1 MTKFLCSLNPR
12 RKQRGFSLVELAIV
26 LVIVALLIGGMLVP
40 LSAQREIQRSNETQR
55 KLSEIKEALLGFAVI
70 NGRLPC
76 PTTTTDPANANYGIE
91 DAACINIEGY
101 LPWKSLGV
109 EEIDA
114 WGSKRTASADPFY
127 GFWRYRVDSAF
138 SIAFTLNTNPSSALV
153 IQDASGNVLTQAS
166 PNSPIAIVYS
176 TGPDKTANGL
186 NVDTD
191 AAATTDPL
199 YQAGDLSPIF
209 DDIAIWIGRPVL
221 FNRMISAGKLP

>member
-1 MTKFLCSLNPR
+1 MKRL
-12 RKQRGFSLVELAIV
+12 GFTIPVAGFTLVELAIV

-40 LSAQREIQRSNETQR
+40 LSAQREIQRTNETQR
-55 KLSEIKEALLGFAVI
+55 QLSEIKEALLGFAVI

-76 PTTTTDPANANYGIE
+76 PTTTADPVNLNYGIE

-109 EEIDA
+109 TEIDA
-114 WGSKRTASADPFY
+114 WGSKRTATADPFT

-138 SIAFTLNTNPSSALV
+138 STAFTLNTTPSSALV
-153 IQDASGNVLTQAS
+153 IQDSSGNALTQVT
-166 PNSPIAIVYS
+166 PNSPVAIVYS
-176 TGPDKTANGL
+176 TGSDKIANGL

-199 YQAGDLSPIF
+199 YQAGDFYSTF
-209 DDIAIWIGRPVL
+209 DDMVIWISRPIL